1 MPDTM
6 TDKVW
11 QQDDDI
17 IHKNAASTAILREAQ
32 DKRLACY
39 LQCGGEQDYKAE
51 LTSSP
56 SRQTRE
62 RYLHPRI
69 VGGRSLIVTAGC

>member
-6 TDKVW
+6 TNKVW

-39 LQCGGEQDYKAE
+39 LQFEGEQDYKAE